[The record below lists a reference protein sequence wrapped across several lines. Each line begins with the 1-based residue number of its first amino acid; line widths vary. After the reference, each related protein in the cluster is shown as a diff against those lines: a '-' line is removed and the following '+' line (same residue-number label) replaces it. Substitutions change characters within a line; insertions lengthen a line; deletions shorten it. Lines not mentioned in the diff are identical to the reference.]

1 MNIQRER
8 KIDELTLSE
17 LRVTNGDIKQ
27 SVVALL
33 MNVQEPAVSKMERK
47 QVGSLQVDKLKKYL
61 SAIGVDLEMTL
72 TLQNGDKLKL

>member
-1 MNIQRER
+1 MNIQSER

-17 LRVTNGDIKQ
+17 LRVTNRDIKQ

-61 SAIGVDLEMTL
+61 SAIGVELEMTL

>member
-1 MNIQRER
+1 MNIQSER

-61 SAIGVDLEMTL
+61 SAIGVELEMTL